1 MFHELNFWGL
11 LTLKIGLI
19 TDGTKKHLK
28 YLKMEYSFYDF
39 LKLLGSLA
47 LFLYGMKI
55 MSEGLQKFAGDRLR
69 RILTAMTTNRV
80 TGVLTGVLIT
90 ALVQS
95 SSATTVMVVSFV
107 NAGLLTLSQSIG
119 VIMGANIGTTVT
131 AWIISALGFKVDI
144 AAFALPLL
152 AFGIPLLFSQKSNRK
167 YVGEFIFGF
176 SFLFMGLS
184 YLKNN
189 APDLSQNPDMLAFVQ
204 NYTDM
209 GFISILLFVLI
220 GTVLTMV
227 VQASAATMAITLIMC
242 ANGWISFE
250 LGAALVLGENIGTTI
265 TANLAA
271 LTGNT
276 QARRAALA
284 HLAFNVFGV
293 LWVLCL
299 FVPFTEAVS
308 WFVENV
314 MGSNDPSVA
323 VSFKLS
329 AFHTAFNICNVLIL
343 IWFVPFIERTVCAII
358 PLKEQ
363 DEEYRLRFISGG
375 MLSTAEL
382 SILQA
387 SKEIHLFA
395 ERTHRMF
402 GMVRDLLH
410 TEKDDD
416 FNRVFSRVEKYEN
429 ISDSMELEIANY
441 LNKVSEGRLSS
452 ESKLQI
458 RGMLR
463 EVTEIES
470 IGDSC
475 YNLARTISR
484 KRQSNEDFVQK
495 QYDHIHFMMELADEA
510 LTQMIKVVERTEHNA
525 LDVNKSYNLENEINN
540 YRNQLKN
547 QNIVDV
553 NNKEY
558 SYQMG
563 VYYMDIIAECEK
575 LGDYVVNVVEASCDI
590 KEKKAS

>member
-1 MFHELNFWGL
+1 
-11 LTLKIGLI
+11 
-19 TDGTKKHLK
+19 
-28 YLKMEYSFYDF
+28 MEYSFYDF
-39 LKLLGSLA
+39 LKLIGSLG

-55 MSEGLQKFAGDRLR
+55 MSEGLQKVAGDRLR
-69 RILTAMTTNRV
+69 SILTAMTTNSV

-90 ALVQS
+90 ALIQS

-107 NAGLLTLSQSIG
+107 NAGLLTLAESIS

-131 AWIISALGFKVDI
+131 AWIISIFGFKVDM

-152 AFGIPLLFSQKSNRK
+152 AIALPLIFSGKSNRK
-167 YVGEFIFGF
+167 SVGEFIFGF

-184 YLKNN
+184 YLKAN
-189 APDLSQNPDMLAFVQ
+189 APDLNANPEMLAFVQ

-209 GFISILLFVLI
+209 GFFSILLFLFI
-220 GTVLTMV
+220 GTILTMI

-242 ANGWISFE
+242 ANGWISLE

-271 LTGNT
+271 LTANT
-276 QARRAALA
+276 QAKRAALA
-284 HLAFNVFGV
+284 HFVFNVFGV
-293 LWVLCL
+293 IWVLII
-299 FVPFTEAVS
+299 FHPFMQLVNWVVDT
-308 WFVENV
+308 FFQT
-314 MGSNDPSVA
+314 SNPEVA
-323 VSFKLS
+323 ISYKLS
-329 AFHTAFNICNVLIL
+329 AFHSIFNICNVCIL
-343 IWFVPFIERTVCAII
+343 IWGVKLIERTVCALIH
-358 PLKEQ
+358 PKEE
-363 DEEYRLRFISGG
+363 DEEPRLRFITGG

-387 SKEIHLFA
+387 RKEIHLFA

-402 GMVRDLLH
+402 GMVQDLLH

-416 FNRVFSRVEKYEN
+416 FNKLFSRIEKYEN
-429 ISDSMELEIANY
+429 ISDNMELEIANY
-441 LNKVSEGRLSS
+441 LNQVSEGRLSS

-458 RGMLR
+458 RAMLR

-475 YNLARTISR
+475 YNLARTINR
-484 KRQSNEDFVQK
+484 KRQTNQDFTEK
-495 QYDHIHFMMELADEA
+495 QYEHIHFMMKLTNDALA
-510 LTQMIKVVERTEHNA
+510 QMIVVVEKPEHQSI
-525 LDVNKSYNLENEINN
+525 DINKSFNIENEINN

-547 QNIVDV
+547 QNILDV

-558 SYQMG
+558 DYQMG

-575 LGDYVVNVVEASCDI
+575 LGDYIVNVVEASSDV

>member
-1 MFHELNFWGL
+1 M
-11 LTLKIGLI
+11 
-19 TDGTKKHLK
+19 D
-28 YLKMEYSFYDF
+28 YSFYDF

-80 TGVLTGVLIT
+80 MGVITGMLIT
-90 ALVQS
+90 ALIQS

-107 NAGLLTLSQSIG
+107 NAGLLELAQSIG

-144 AAFALPLL
+144 AAFA
-152 AFGIPLLFSQKSNRK
+152 IPLLFFGLPLLFSSKSNRK
-167 YVGEFIFGF
+167 SLGEFIFGF
-176 SFLFMGLS
+176 SFLFMGLQN
-184 YLKNN
+184 LKAN
-189 APDLSQNPDMLAFVQ
+189 APDLQQNPDMLQFVQ
-204 NYTDM
+204 NWADM
-209 GFISILLFVLI
+209 GFISILIFVLI
-220 GTVLTMV
+220 GTVLTMI

-271 LTGNT
+271 LTANT
-276 QARRAALA
+276 QAKRAALA
-284 HLAFNVFGV
+284 HLVFNVFGV
-293 LWVLCL
+293 IWVLCL
-299 FVPFTEAVS
+299 FPFFTGGIS

-314 MGSNDPSVA
+314 MGVTETSVA
-323 VSFKLS
+323 VPFKLS
-329 AFHTAFNICNVLIL
+329 AFHTAFNICNVLIM
-343 IWFVPFIERTVCAII
+343 IWFVKLIERTVCTIY
-358 PLKEQ
+358 PSKEQ

-387 SKEIHLFA
+387 KKEIHLYA
-395 ERTHRMF
+395 ERTYRMY
-402 GMVRDLLH
+402 GMVKDLLH
-410 TEKDDD
+410 TEKEED
-416 FNRVFSRVEKYEN
+416 FNKLFSRIEKYES
-429 ISDSMELEIANY
+429 ISDNMELEIANY
-441 LNKVSEGRLSS
+441 LNQVSEGRLSS
-452 ESKLQI
+452 ESKLEI
-458 RGMLR
+458 RAMLR

-475 YNLARTISR
+475 YNLARTINR
-484 KRQSNEDFVQK
+484 RRQSNVDFVEK
-495 QYDHIHFMMELADEA
+495 QYERIHNMMA
-510 LTQMIKVVERTEHNA
+510 LVDQSLRQMIVVINHAEHENRDV
-525 LDVNKSYNLENEINN
+525 DVNKSFNLENEINN

-547 QNIVDV
+547 QNILDV

-558 SYQMG
+558 DYQMG

-575 LGDYVVNVVEASCDI
+575 LGDYVVNVVEATTDI
-590 KEKKAS
+590 KEKKSA

>member
-1 MFHELNFWGL
+1 
-11 LTLKIGLI
+11 
-19 TDGTKKHLK
+19 
-28 YLKMEYSFYDF
+28 MEYSFYDF

-69 RILTAMTTNRV
+69 KILTAMTTNRV

-167 YVGEFIFGF
+167 SVGEFIFGF

-189 APDLSQNPDMLAFVQ
+189 APDLSQNPDMLSFVQ
-204 NYTDM
+204 DYTDM
-209 GFISILLFVLI
+209 GFISILLFVGI
-220 GTVLTMV
+220 GTVLTMI

-284 HLAFNVFGV
+284 HLVFNVFGV
-293 LWVLCL
+293 IWVLCL
-299 FVPFTEAVS
+299 FTPFTEAVS

-314 MGSNDPSVA
+314 MGTKDPAVA

-329 AFHTAFNICNVLIL
+329 AFHTCFNICNVLIL
-343 IWFVPFIERTVCAII
+343 IWFVKFIERTVCAII
-358 PLKEQ
+358 PMKEQ

-395 ERTHRMF
+395 ERTRRMF
-402 GMVRDLLH
+402 GMVQDLLH

-416 FNRVFSRVEKYEN
+416 FNKVFSRVEKYEN

-441 LNKVSEGRLSS
+441 LNQVSEAPEFG
-452 ESKLQI
+452 SKLQI
-458 RGMLR
+458 RAMLR

-475 YNLARTISR
+475 YNLARTINR
-484 KRQSNEDFVQK
+484 KRQTNQDFTEK
-495 QYDHIHFMMELADEA
+495 QYEHIHFMMKLTDDA
-510 LTQMIKVVERTEHNA
+510 LEQMIVVVEHPEHA
-525 LDVNKSYNLENEINN
+525 GADVNKSFNLENEINN

-547 QNIVDV
+547 QNILDV

-558 SYQMG
+558 DYQMG

-575 LGDYVVNVVEASCDI
+575 LGDYVVNVVEASSDI

>member
-1 MFHELNFWGL
+1 
-11 LTLKIGLI
+11 
-19 TDGTKKHLK
+19 
-28 YLKMEYSFYDF
+28 MEYSFYDF
-39 LKLLGSLA
+39 LKLIGSLG

-55 MSEGLQKFAGDRLR
+55 MSEGLQKVAGDRLR
-69 RILTAMTTNRV
+69 SILTAMTTNRV

-90 ALVQS
+90 ALIQS

-107 NAGLLTLSQSIG
+107 NAGLLTLAESIS

-131 AWIISALGFKVDI
+131 AWIISIFGFKVDM

-152 AFGIPLLFSQKSNRK
+152 AIALPLIFSGKSNRK
-167 YVGEFIFGF
+167 SVGEFIFGF

-184 YLKNN
+184 YLKAN
-189 APDLSQNPDMLAFVQ
+189 APDLNANPEMLAFVQ

-209 GFISILLFVLI
+209 GFFSILLFLFI
-220 GTVLTMV
+220 GTILTMI

-242 ANGWISFE
+242 ANGWISLE

-271 LTGNT
+271 LTANT
-276 QARRAALA
+276 QAKRAALA
-284 HLAFNVFGV
+284 HFVFNVFGV
-293 LWVLCL
+293 IWVLII
-299 FVPFTEAVS
+299 FHPFMQLVNWVVDT
-308 WFVENV
+308 FFQT
-314 MGSNDPSVA
+314 SNPEVA
-323 VSFKLS
+323 ISYKLS
-329 AFHTAFNICNVLIL
+329 AFHSIFNICNVCIL
-343 IWFVPFIERTVCAII
+343 IWGVKLIERTVCALIH
-358 PLKEQ
+358 PKEE
-363 DEEYRLRFISGG
+363 DEEPRLRFITGG

-387 SKEIHLFA
+387 RKEIHLFA

-402 GMVRDLLH
+402 GMVQDLLH

-416 FNRVFSRVEKYEN
+416 FNKLFSRIEKYEN
-429 ISDSMELEIANY
+429 ISDNMELEIANY
-441 LNKVSEGRLSS
+441 LNQVSEGRLSS

-458 RGMLR
+458 RAMLR

-475 YNLARTISR
+475 YNLARTINR
-484 KRQSNEDFVQK
+484 KRQTNQDFTEK
-495 QYDHIHFMMELADEA
+495 QYEHIHFMMKLTNDALA
-510 LTQMIKVVERTEHNA
+510 QMIVVVEKPEHQSI
-525 LDVNKSYNLENEINN
+525 DINKSFNIENEINN

-547 QNIVDV
+547 QNILDV

-558 SYQMG
+558 DYQMG

-575 LGDYVVNVVEASCDI
+575 LGDYIVNVVEASSDV
-590 KEKKAS
+590 KEKKAF

>member
-1 MFHELNFWGL
+1 
-11 LTLKIGLI
+11 
-19 TDGTKKHLK
+19 
-28 YLKMEYSFYDF
+28 MEYSFYDF
-39 LKLLGSLA
+39 LKLIGSLG

-55 MSEGLQKFAGDRLR
+55 MSEGLQKVAGDRLR
-69 RILTAMTTNRV
+69 GILTAMTTNRV

-90 ALVQS
+90 ALIQS

-107 NAGLLTLSQSIG
+107 NAGLLTLAESIS

-131 AWIISALGFKVDI
+131 AWIISIFGFKVDM

-152 AFGIPLLFSQKSNRK
+152 AIALPLIFSGKSNRK
-167 YVGEFIFGF
+167 SIGEFIFGF

-184 YLKNN
+184 YLKAN
-189 APDLSQNPDMLAFVQ
+189 APDLNANPEMLAFVQ

-209 GFISILLFVLI
+209 GFFSVLLFLFI
-220 GTVLTMV
+220 GTILTMI

-242 ANGWISFE
+242 ANGWISLE

-271 LTGNT
+271 LTANS
-276 QARRAALA
+276 QAKRAALA
-284 HLAFNVFGV
+284 HFVFNVFGV
-293 LWVLCL
+293 IWVLIIFHPFMV
-299 FVPFTEAVS
+299 FVNWVVDTFFHP
-308 WFVENV
+308 
-314 MGSNDPSVA
+314 GSAEVA
-323 VSFKLS
+323 ISYKLS
-329 AFHTAFNICNVLIL
+329 AFHSFFNICNVCLL
-343 IWFVPFIERTVCAII
+343 IWGVKLIERTVCAII
-358 PLKEQ
+358 RPKEE
-363 DEEYRLRFISGG
+363 DEEPRLRFITGG

-387 SKEIHLFA
+387 RKEIHLFS
-395 ERTHRMF
+395 ERIHRMF
-402 GMVRDLLH
+402 GMVQDLLH

-416 FNRVFSRVEKYEN
+416 FNKLFSRIEKYEN
-429 ISDSMELEIANY
+429 ISDNMELEIANY
-441 LNKVSEGRLSS
+441 LNQVSEGRLSS

-458 RGMLR
+458 RAMLR

-484 KRQSNEDFVQK
+484 KRQTNQDFTEK
-495 QYDHIHFMMELADEA
+495 QYEHIHFMMKLTNDA
-510 LTQMIKVVERTEHNA
+510 LSQMIVVVEKPEHQSI
-525 LDVNKSYNLENEINN
+525 DVNKSFNIENEINN

-547 QNIVDV
+547 QNILDV

-558 SYQMG
+558 DYQMG

-575 LGDYVVNVVEASCDI
+575 LGDYVVNVVEASSDV

>member
-1 MFHELNFWGL
+1 M
-11 LTLKIGLI
+11 
-19 TDGTKKHLK
+19 
-28 YLKMEYSFYDF
+28 MEYSFYDF

-69 RILTAMTTNRV
+69 KILTAMTTNRV

-90 ALVQS
+90 ALIQS

-144 AAFALPLL
+144 AAMALPLL
-152 AFGIPLLFSQKSNRK
+152 AVGVPLLFSGKSNRK
-167 YVGEFIFGF
+167 SIGEFIFGF

-184 YLKNN
+184 LLKTN
-189 APDLSQNPDMLAFVQ
+189 APDLSKNPEMLSFVQ

-209 GFISILLFVLI
+209 GFGSVMLFVLI
-220 GTVLTMV
+220 GTILTMI

-271 LTGNT
+271 LTANT

-284 HLAFNVFGV
+284 HLVFNVFGV
-293 LWVLCL
+293 IWVLCL
-299 FVPFTEAVS
+299 FKPFTMGVS
-308 WFVENV
+308 WFVEDI
-314 MGSNDPSVA
+314 MKTPDPAVA

-329 AFHTAFNICNVLIL
+329 AFHTTFNICNVLIL
-343 IWFVPFIERTVCAII
+343 IWFVKLIEKTVCKSI
-358 PLKEQ
+358 PQREQ
-363 DEEYRLRFISGG
+363 DEEYRLRFITGG

-387 SKEIHLFA
+387 RKEINLFA

-410 TEKDDD
+410 TTNEND
-416 FNRVFSRVEKYEN
+416 FNKLFSRVEKYEN
-429 ISDSMELEIANY
+429 ISDSMEVEIANY
-441 LNKVSEGRLSS
+441 LNQVSEGRLSS

-458 RGMLR
+458 RSMLR

-475 YNLARTISR
+475 YNLARTINR
-484 KRQSNEDFVQK
+484 KHRSEMDFTQK
-495 QYDHIHFMMELADEA
+495 QYDHIEQMFKLTDDA
-510 LTQMIKVVERTEHNA
+510 LSQMIALVEDEHHTI
-525 LDVNKSYNLENEINN
+525 DVNKSFNIEHEINN

-547 QNIVDV
+547 QNVLDV

-558 SYQMG
+558 DYQMG
-563 VYYMDIIAECEK
+563 VHYMDIITECEK
-575 LGDYVVNVVEASCDI
+575 LGDYVVNVVEAGSNV
-590 KEKKAS
+590 KEKKA

>member
-1 MFHELNFWGL
+1 
-11 LTLKIGLI
+11 
-19 TDGTKKHLK
+19 
-28 YLKMEYSFYDF
+28 MEYSFYDF
-39 LKLLGSLA
+39 LKLIGSLG

-55 MSEGLQKFAGDRLR
+55 MSEGLQKVAGDRLR
-69 RILTAMTTNRV
+69 SILTAMTTNRV

-90 ALVQS
+90 ALIQS

-107 NAGLLTLSQSIG
+107 NAGLLTLAESIS

-131 AWIISALGFKVDI
+131 AWIISIFGFKVDM

-152 AFGIPLLFSQKSNRK
+152 AIALPLIFSGKSNRK
-167 YVGEFIFGF
+167 SIGEFIFGF

-184 YLKNN
+184 YLKAN
-189 APDLSQNPDMLAFVQ
+189 APDLNANPEMLAFVQ

-209 GFISILLFVLI
+209 GFFSILLFLFI
-220 GTVLTMV
+220 GTILTMI

-242 ANGWISFE
+242 ANGWISLE

-271 LTGNT
+271 LTANT
-276 QARRAALA
+276 QAKRAALA
-284 HLAFNVFGV
+284 HFVFNVFGV
-293 LWVLCL
+293 IWVLII
-299 FVPFTEAVS
+299 FHPFMQLVNWVVDTFFQTNNPE
-308 WFVENV
+308 
-314 MGSNDPSVA
+314 VA
-323 VSFKLS
+323 ISYKLS
-329 AFHTAFNICNVLIL
+329 AFHSIFNICNVCLL
-343 IWFVPFIERTVCAII
+343 IWGVKLIERTVCALIR
-358 PLKEQ
+358 PKEE
-363 DEEYRLRFISGG
+363 DEEPRLRFITGG

-387 SKEIHLFA
+387 RKEIHLFA

-402 GMVRDLLH
+402 GMVQDLLH
-410 TEKDDD
+410 TDKDDD
-416 FNRVFSRVEKYEN
+416 FNKLFSRVEKYEN
-429 ISDSMELEIANY
+429 ISDNMELEIANY
-441 LNKVSEGRLSS
+441 LNQVSEGRLSS

-458 RGMLR
+458 RAMLR

-475 YNLARTISR
+475 YNLARTINR
-484 KRQSNEDFVQK
+484 KRQTNQGFTEK
-495 QYDHIHFMMELADEA
+495 LYEHIHFMMKLTDDALA
-510 LTQMIKVVERTEHNA
+510 QMIVVVEKPEHQSI
-525 LDVNKSYNLENEINN
+525 DINKSFNIENEINN

-547 QNIVDV
+547 QNILDV

-558 SYQMG
+558 DYQMG

-575 LGDYVVNVVEASCDI
+575 LGDYVVNVVEASSDV

>member
-1 MFHELNFWGL
+1 
-11 LTLKIGLI
+11 
-19 TDGTKKHLK
+19 
-28 YLKMEYSFYDF
+28 MEYSFYDF
-39 LKLLGSLA
+39 LKLIGSLG

-55 MSEGLQKFAGDRLR
+55 MSEGLQKVAGDRLR
-69 RILTAMTTNRV
+69 SILTAMTTNRV

-90 ALVQS
+90 ALIQS

-107 NAGLLTLSQSIG
+107 NAGLLTLAESIS

-131 AWIISALGFKVDI
+131 AWIISIFGFKVDM

-152 AFGIPLLFSQKSNRK
+152 AIALPLIFSGKSNRK
-167 YVGEFIFGF
+167 SVGEFIFGF

-184 YLKNN
+184 YLKAN
-189 APDLSQNPDMLAFVQ
+189 APDLNANPEMLAFVQ

-209 GFISILLFVLI
+209 GFFSILLFLFI
-220 GTVLTMV
+220 GTILTMI

-242 ANGWISFE
+242 ANGWISLE

-271 LTGNT
+271 LTANT
-276 QARRAALA
+276 QAKRAALA
-284 HLAFNVFGV
+284 HFVFNVFGV
-293 LWVLCL
+293 IWVLII
-299 FVPFTEAVS
+299 FHPFMQLVNWVVDT
-308 WFVENV
+308 FFQT
-314 MGSNDPSVA
+314 SNPEVA
-323 VSFKLS
+323 ISYKLS
-329 AFHTAFNICNVLIL
+329 AFHSIFNICNVCIL
-343 IWFVPFIERTVCAII
+343 IWGVKLIERTVCALIH
-358 PLKEQ
+358 PKEE
-363 DEEYRLRFISGG
+363 DEEPRLRFITGG

-387 SKEIHLFA
+387 RKEIHLFA

-402 GMVRDLLH
+402 GMVQDLLH

-416 FNRVFSRVEKYEN
+416 FNKLFSRIEKYEN
-429 ISDSMELEIANY
+429 ISDNMELEIANY
-441 LNKVSEGRLSS
+441 LNQVSEGRLSS

-458 RGMLR
+458 RAMLR

-475 YNLARTISR
+475 YNLARTINR
-484 KRQSNEDFVQK
+484 KRQTNQDFTEK
-495 QYDHIHFMMELADEA
+495 QYEHIHFMMKLTNDALA
-510 LTQMIKVVERTEHNA
+510 QMIVVVEKPEHQSI
-525 LDVNKSYNLENEINN
+525 DINKSFNIENEINN

-547 QNIVDV
+547 QNILDV

-558 SYQMG
+558 DYQMG

-575 LGDYVVNVVEASCDI
+575 LGDYIVNVVEASSDV
-590 KEKKAS
+590 KESFLNRKNKE

>member
-1 MFHELNFWGL
+1 
-11 LTLKIGLI
+11 
-19 TDGTKKHLK
+19 
-28 YLKMEYSFYDF
+28 MEYSFYDF
-39 LKLLGSLA
+39 LKLIGSLG

-55 MSEGLQKFAGDRLR
+55 MSEGLQQVAGDRLR
-69 RILTAMTTNRV
+69 SILTAMTTNRV

-90 ALVQS
+90 ALIQS

-107 NAGLLTLSQSIG
+107 NAGLLTLAESIS

-131 AWIISALGFKVDI
+131 AWIISIFGFKVDM

-152 AFGIPLLFSQKSNRK
+152 AIALPLIFSGKSNRK
-167 YVGEFIFGF
+167 SIGEFIFGF

-184 YLKNN
+184 YLKAN
-189 APDLSQNPDMLAFVQ
+189 APDLNANPEMLAFVQ

-209 GFISILLFVLI
+209 GFFSILLFLFI
-220 GTVLTMV
+220 GTILTMI

-242 ANGWISFE
+242 ANGWISLE

-271 LTGNT
+271 LTANT
-276 QARRAALA
+276 QAKRAALA
-284 HLAFNVFGV
+284 HFVFNVFGV
-293 LWVLCL
+293 IWVLII
-299 FVPFTEAVS
+299 FHPFMELVNWVVDT
-308 WFVENV
+308 FFQ
-314 MGSNDPSVA
+314 SNNPEVA
-323 VSFKLS
+323 ISYKLS
-329 AFHTAFNICNVLIL
+329 AFHSIFNICNVCIL
-343 IWFVPFIERTVCAII
+343 IWGVKLIERTVCALIH
-358 PLKEQ
+358 PKEE
-363 DEEYRLRFISGG
+363 DEEPRLRFITGG

-387 SKEIHLFA
+387 RKEIHLFA

-402 GMVRDLLH
+402 GMVQDLMH

-416 FNRVFSRVEKYEN
+416 FNKLFSRVEKYEN
-429 ISDSMELEIANY
+429 ISDNMELEIANY
-441 LNKVSEGRLSS
+441 LNQVSEGRLSS

-458 RGMLR
+458 RAMLR

-475 YNLARTISR
+475 YNLARTINR
-484 KRQSNEDFVQK
+484 KRQTNQDFTEK
-495 QYDHIHFMMELADEA
+495 QYEHIHFMMKLTDDALA
-510 LTQMIKVVERTEHNA
+510 QMIVVVEKPEHQSI
-525 LDVNKSYNLENEINN
+525 DINKSFNIENEINN

-547 QNIVDV
+547 QNILDV

-558 SYQMG
+558 DYQMG

-575 LGDYVVNVVEASCDI
+575 LGDYVVNVVEASSDV

>member
-1 MFHELNFWGL
+1 
-11 LTLKIGLI
+11 
-19 TDGTKKHLK
+19 
-28 YLKMEYSFYDF
+28 MEYSFYDF
-39 LKLLGSLA
+39 LKLIGSLG

-55 MSEGLQKFAGDRLR
+55 MSEGLQKVAGDRLR
-69 RILTAMTTNRV
+69 SILTAMTTNRV

-90 ALVQS
+90 ALIQS

-107 NAGLLTLSQSIG
+107 NAGLLTLAESIS

-131 AWIISALGFKVDI
+131 AWIISIFGFKVDM

-152 AFGIPLLFSQKSNRK
+152 AIALPLIFSGKSNRK
-167 YVGEFIFGF
+167 SIGEFIFGF

-184 YLKNN
+184 YLKAN
-189 APDLSQNPDMLAFVQ
+189 APDLNANPEMLAFVQ

-209 GFISILLFVLI
+209 GFFSILLFLFI
-220 GTVLTMV
+220 GTILTMI

-242 ANGWISFE
+242 ANGWISLE

-271 LTGNT
+271 LTANT
-276 QARRAALA
+276 QAKRAALA
-284 HLAFNVFGV
+284 HFVFNVFGV
-293 LWVLCL
+293 IWVLII
-299 FVPFTEAVS
+299 FHPFMELVNWVVDT
-308 WFVENV
+308 FFQ
-314 MGSNDPSVA
+314 SNNPEVA
-323 VSFKLS
+323 ISYKLS
-329 AFHTAFNICNVLIL
+329 AFHSIFNICNVCIL
-343 IWFVPFIERTVCAII
+343 IWGVKLIERTVCALIH
-358 PLKEQ
+358 PKEE
-363 DEEYRLRFISGG
+363 DEEPRLRFITGG

-387 SKEIHLFA
+387 RKEIHLFA

-402 GMVRDLLH
+402 GMVQDLMH

-416 FNRVFSRVEKYEN
+416 FNKLFSRVEKYEN
-429 ISDSMELEIANY
+429 ISDNMELEIANY
-441 LNKVSEGRLSS
+441 LNQVSEGRLSS

-458 RGMLR
+458 RAMLR

-475 YNLARTISR
+475 YNLARTINR
-484 KRQSNEDFVQK
+484 KRQTNQDFTEK
-495 QYDHIHFMMELADEA
+495 QYEHIHFMMKLTDDALA
-510 LTQMIKVVERTEHNA
+510 QMIVVVEKPEHQSI
-525 LDVNKSYNLENEINN
+525 DINKSFNIENEINN

-547 QNIVDV
+547 QNILDV

-558 SYQMG
+558 DYQMG

-575 LGDYVVNVVEASCDI
+575 LGDYVVNV
-590 KEKKAS
+590 EKPAVM

>member
-1 MFHELNFWGL
+1 
-11 LTLKIGLI
+11 
-19 TDGTKKHLK
+19 
-28 YLKMEYSFYDF
+28 MEYSFYDF
-39 LKLLGSLA
+39 LKLIGSLG

-55 MSEGLQKFAGDRLR
+55 MSEGLQKVAGDRLR
-69 RILTAMTTNRV
+69 SILTAMTTNRV

-90 ALVQS
+90 ALIQS

-107 NAGLLTLSQSIG
+107 NAGLLTLAESIS

-131 AWIISALGFKVDI
+131 AWIISIFGFKVDM

-152 AFGIPLLFSQKSNRK
+152 AIALPLIFSGKSNRK
-167 YVGEFIFGF
+167 SIGEFIFGF

-184 YLKNN
+184 YLKAN
-189 APDLSQNPDMLAFVQ
+189 APDLNANPEMLAFVQ

-209 GFISILLFVLI
+209 GFFSILLFLFI
-220 GTVLTMV
+220 GTILTMI

-242 ANGWISFE
+242 ANGWISLE

-271 LTGNT
+271 LTANT
-276 QARRAALA
+276 QAKRAALA
-284 HLAFNVFGV
+284 HFVFNVFGV
-293 LWVLCL
+293 IWVLII
-299 FVPFTEAVS
+299 FHPFMQMVNWVVDTFFQS
-308 WFVENV
+308 
-314 MGSNDPSVA
+314 SDPEVA
-323 VSFKLS
+323 ISYKLS
-329 AFHTAFNICNVLIL
+329 AFHSIFNICNVCIL
-343 IWFVPFIERTVCAII
+343 IWGVKLIERTVCALIH
-358 PLKEQ
+358 PKEE
-363 DEEYRLRFISGG
+363 DEEPRLRFITGG

-387 SKEIHLFA
+387 RKEIHLFA

-402 GMVRDLLH
+402 GMVQDLLH

-416 FNRVFSRVEKYEN
+416 FNKLFSRIEKYEN
-429 ISDSMELEIANY
+429 ISDNMELEIANY
-441 LNKVSEGRLSS
+441 LNQVSEGRLSS

-458 RGMLR
+458 RAMLR

-475 YNLARTISR
+475 YNLARTINR
-484 KRQSNEDFVQK
+484 KRQTNQDFTEK
-495 QYDHIHFMMELADEA
+495 QYEHIHFMMKLTNDALA
-510 LTQMIKVVERTEHNA
+510 QMSVVVEKPEHQSI
-525 LDVNKSYNLENEINN
+525 DINKSFNIENEINN

-547 QNIVDV
+547 QNILDV

-558 SYQMG
+558 DYQMG

-575 LGDYVVNVVEASCDI
+575 LGDYVVNVVEASSDV

>member
-1 MFHELNFWGL
+1 
-11 LTLKIGLI
+11 
-19 TDGTKKHLK
+19 
-28 YLKMEYSFYDF
+28 MEYSFYDF
-39 LKLLGSLA
+39 LKLIGSLG

-55 MSEGLQKFAGDRLR
+55 MSEGLQKVAGDRLR
-69 RILTAMTTNRV
+69 SILTAMTTNRV

-90 ALVQS
+90 ALIQS

-107 NAGLLTLSQSIG
+107 NAGLLTLAESIS

-131 AWIISALGFKVDI
+131 AWIISIFGFKVDM

-152 AFGIPLLFSQKSNRK
+152 AIALPLIFSGKSNRK
-167 YVGEFIFGF
+167 SVGEFIFGF

-184 YLKNN
+184 YLKAN
-189 APDLSQNPDMLAFVQ
+189 APDLNANPEMLAFVQ

-209 GFISILLFVLI
+209 GFFSILLFLFI
-220 GTVLTMV
+220 GTILTMI

-242 ANGWISFE
+242 ANGWISLE

-271 LTGNT
+271 LTANT
-276 QARRAALA
+276 QAKRAALA
-284 HLAFNVFGV
+284 HFVFNVFGV
-293 LWVLCL
+293 IWVLII
-299 FVPFTEAVS
+299 FHPFMQLVNWVVDT
-308 WFVENV
+308 FFQT
-314 MGSNDPSVA
+314 SNPEVA
-323 VSFKLS
+323 ISYKLS
-329 AFHTAFNICNVLIL
+329 AYHSIFNICNVCIL
-343 IWFVPFIERTVCAII
+343 IWGVKLIERTVCALIH
-358 PLKEQ
+358 PKEE
-363 DEEYRLRFISGG
+363 DEEPRLRFITGG

-387 SKEIHLFA
+387 RKEIHLFA

-402 GMVRDLLH
+402 GMVQDLLH

-416 FNRVFSRVEKYEN
+416 FNKLFSRIEKYEN
-429 ISDSMELEIANY
+429 ISDNMELEIANY
-441 LNKVSEGRLSS
+441 LNQVSEGRLSS

-458 RGMLR
+458 RAMLR

-475 YNLARTISR
+475 YNLARTINR
-484 KRQSNEDFVQK
+484 KRQTNQDFTEK
-495 QYDHIHFMMELADEA
+495 QYEHIHFMMKLTNDALA
-510 LTQMIKVVERTEHNA
+510 QMIVVVEKPEHQSI
-525 LDVNKSYNLENEINN
+525 DINKSFNIENEINN

-547 QNIVDV
+547 QNILDV

-558 SYQMG
+558 DYQMG

-575 LGDYVVNVVEASCDI
+575 LGDYIVNVVEASSDV